1 MARKHRVHLA
11 QDDSPS
17 PEALKPKHL
26 TKQEFGRRLYNLMLK
41 RGWSQSDAAR
51 ECGLERDKISV
62 YVRGKS
68 LPTPTNLD
76 KLAKG
81 FGVAPE
87 DLLPNYVESAIDED
101 APSFEMKVSTADVG
115 VAWLRVNRMVK
126 MSTAV
131 KIAELLEADDVL
143 NRSRSGDA
151 ASLQQK

>member
-17 PEALKPKHL
+17 PTTLKPKHL
-26 TKQEFGRRLYNLMLK
+26 TKQEFGRRLYNLILQ
-41 RGWSQSDAAR
+41 RGWSQSDTAR
-51 ECGLERDKISV
+51 EAGLERDKVSV

-68 LPTPTNLD
+68 LPTPTNLE
-76 KLAKG
+76 KLSKA
-81 FGVAPE
+81 FGVKPE
-87 DLLPNYVESAIDED
+87 ELLPNYVESAIDED
-101 APSFEMKVSTADVG
+101 APAFEMKVSTADTG

-126 MSTAV
+126 TSTAV